1 MIRLAPWLLA
11 VVSATVLSAP
21 APAREVIRLLPDREV
36 PVTAAYYEARDGTF
50 RMRFADLGR
59 RVYFRDTMVNERV
72 GWVEMTDQQGVSVFV
87 VSHRLRDGPR
97 DARELDAVRQRYADF
112 SRQLPDRFVDGMVT
126 GRFGRTYTF
135 TLLNADAGTG
145 YPVKLGY
152 RPSSTVDAVAVH
164 RFFVVNGIQFE
175 VAAVV
180 RRSGAAAGLAP
191 VQLGERATAVLDA
204 ALAGFEP
211 SKAPAK

>member
-1 MIRLAPWLLA
+1 VIRLAPWLLA

-87 VSHRLRDGPR
+87 VSHRLTDGPR
-97 DARELDAVRQRYADF
+97 DARELDVVRQRYADF
-112 SRQLPDRFVDGMVT
+112 SRQLPDRFVDGMTT

-135 TLLNADAGTG
+135 TLLNANPETG

-152 RPSSTVDAVAVH
+152 RPSPTVDAVAVH
-164 RFFVVNGIQFE
+164 RFFVVNGTLFE
-175 VAAVV
+175 LAAVV
-180 RRSGAAAGLAP
+180 QRTGAAARLSP
-191 VQLGERATAVLDA
+191 VQLGDRATALLDA
-204 ALAGFEP
+204 AVAGFEP
-211 SKAPAK
+211 SRAPAK